1 MIFALQTRKNRVSS
15 IHIQNGVA
23 FFFIY
28 FRLLT
33 VPFDFW
39 VLYRFFQRKKDEN
52 LWCQTWWPAQP
63 WSNFFK
69 VFNSDRTE
77 RWCCCVVALWGNKFT
92 NVPRQLIYIY
102 YCLVFTTFWKKTCRF
117 KNQFSLQCVLMV
129 DGVVRYYTSFHPKGH
144 PHDAF
149 RAIFWVSK
157 LGSDIRNSMY
167 NFKWYGSVDLLW
179 HYTSSVVRFLDTGY
193 LHIVIMT

>member
-1 MIFALQTRKNRVSS
+1 MNCGFLADISLDLLIFALQTRKKRVSS

-23 FFFIY
+23 FFIY
-28 FRLLT
+28 FRLT
-33 VPFDFW
+33 YCHFW
-39 VLYRFFQRKKDEN
+39 VLYSIFQRKKDEN

-102 YCLVFTTFWKKTCRF
+102 TICWFLQLSGRKLAALKTNFSYSVFW
-117 KNQFSLQCVLMV
+117 
-129 DGVVRYYTSFHPKGH
+129 
-144 PHDAF
+144 
-149 RAIFWVSK
+149 W
-157 LGSDIRNSMY
+157 
-167 NFKWYGSVDLLW
+167 
-179 HYTSSVVRFLDTGY
+179 
-193 LHIVIMT
+193 